1 MYVLHAVGSS
11 GTRRSRDCVVAIPR
25 AHRHGFVQHDVL
37 VVHLDPS
44 YSVSGLFGGVEA
56 RSPGPEGTTECN
68 EGGTLRCSRAVALYC
83 N

>member
-1 MYVLHAVGSS
+1 M
-11 GTRRSRDCVVAIPR
+11 VAIPR

-56 RSPGPEGTTECN
+56 RSPGPEGTTEC
-68 EGGTLRCSRAVALYC
+68 RVALYVVPGQ
-83 N
+83 